1 MIYDGM
7 YKRKAFTMTFIVAT
21 ISIITIIGF
30 ANVAYTFTNLNLQY
44 QSNNNSYKQ
53 CNHVLH
59 MKKMFDNEIAPK
71 YIIGSGYKVIP
82 VNPATT
88 DVLVSKCSLEP
99 VVGISQ

>member
-1 MIYDGM
+1 MDT
-7 YKRKAFTMTFIVAT
+7 RKAFAITFTVVT
-21 ISIITIIGF
+21 VSIIAIIGF

-44 QSNNNSYKQ
+44 QSNNNSDKQ

-59 MKKMFDNEIAPK
+59 MKKMFDNEIEPK

-88 DVLVSKCSLEP
+88 DVLISKCSLAP
-99 VVGISQ
+99 AVVGISQ

>member
-1 MIYDGM
+1 MLYDDM
-7 YKRKAFTMTFIVAT
+7 DTRKAFTITFIVVT

-30 ANVAYTFTNLNLQY
+30 ANIAYTFTNLNLQY
-44 QSNNNSYKQ
+44 KSNNNDKQ
-53 CNHVLH
+53 CNHVMH

-82 VNPATT
+82 VNPVTT
-88 DVLVSKCSLEP
+88 DVLISKCSLAP